1 MAGFEII
8 TGVVI
13 WVLLGMLA
21 YKTWEVRKNSQQLV
35 SLLEQEHQR
44 ALAAI
49 ASIAECAI
57 ESVKA
62 TSLAERE
69 QVRAQRQVNDVQV
82 GQMRDIIKKQ
92 ANMISEAPK
101 APQKVRL
108 EDGTEVPADEYDWGI
123 GV

>member
-1 MAGFEII
+1 MLQGFEVI
-8 TGVVI
+8 TGLVI
-13 WVLLGMLA
+13 IVF
-21 YKTWEVRKNSQQLV
+21 LV
-35 SLLEQEHQR
+35 IQNTRHVKLLEVEHQR

-49 ASIAECAI
+49 ALIAETAI

-69 QVRAQRQVNDVQV
+69 QVRAARQVNDIQV

-92 ANMISEAPK
+92 ADMISK
-101 APQKVRL
+101 APALPEKVTL
-108 EDGTEVPADEYDWGI
+108 DDGTEVKADEYDWGI